1 MQQWVRAAAA
11 MLPVNKTV
19 VDERVRFEA
28 DDLAQVS
35 DWFDRN
41 ASLSPWAGFSTLG
54 GRHAVA
60 LFSRE
65 PADGCMILAKHADG
79 TFSISLRGG
88 RVIAREARLGKILAL
103 LAPQV
108 TCH

>member
-1 MQQWVRAAAA
+1 MQQWVRAAVGL
-11 MLPVNKTV
+11 LPTPRSM
-19 VDERVRFEA
+19 VDERVRFET
-28 DDLAQVS
+28 DDLTQIS

-41 ASLSPWAGFSTLG
+41 AALSPWAGFSTLG
-54 GRHAVA
+54 GYHAVA

-79 TFSISLRGG
+79 SFTISLRGG
-88 RVIAREARLGKILAL
+88 RVVAREARLTKILAL
-103 LAPQV
+103 LAPNV